1 MISSQ
6 MDNPFAIGDLVHI
19 SQGVVL
25 YGNSD
30 NFYLGM
36 SNSPLIPT
44 KVNDKP
50 TVGLVMENSIHEFYN
65 IAVGQERYYVRKEDM
80 ALVSRKAMR

>member
-25 YGNSD
+25 YGQPDFGHLSK
-30 NFYLGM
+30 
-36 SNSPLIPT
+36 SNPFAPK
-44 KVNDKP
+44 KVNDRP
-50 TVGLVMENSIHEFYN
+50 TVGLITEKSALEFYTVS
-65 IAVGQERYYVRKEDM
+65 IGKEQYYVRKEDI
-80 ALVSRKAMR
+80 ALVSRKVMR

>member
-30 NFYLGM
+30 NFKLGI
-36 SNSPLIPT
+36 SSSPFSPR

-50 TVGLVMENSIHEFYN
+50 TVGLVMEHSMYEFYN
-65 IAVGQERYYVRKEDM
+65 IAVGQERYYIRKEDM